1 MLSPDALCRVVVLAL
16 KLIAFPFSTTLPK
29 LLFLEI
35 EFQVLSFFL
44 EICKIQ
50 DLVAQAQKLSEL
62 NLKSAGSRCLKIT
75 QKRVLFMSIFQP
87 LFRVRGISND

>member
-35 EFQVLSFFL
+35 EFQVLSFS
-44 EICKIQ
+44 KIQ

-62 NLKSAGSRCLKIT
+62 NQKGSRCLKIT
-75 QKRVLFMSIFQP
+75 QKESYL
-87 LFRVRGISND
+87 